1 MIGPSHSSALAFAF
15 AVWLLSTA
23 ALVAADDQD
32 KLVRLEVEVTSE
44 KTGKPIDN
52 ATVYIKFKRKRLL
65 RRDKRHEWTVKTNR
79 EGRAVLPVL
88 PVGEVL
94 VQIVM
99 SGWKTYG
106 RFHTLRGPK
115 QILEIKLKKPKK
127 WY

>member
-1 MIGPSHSSALAFAF
+1 MIGPSRSSALALAF
-15 AVWLLSTA
+15 AVWFLSAA

-32 KLVRLEVEVTSE
+32 KRVRLEVQVTSE
-44 KTGKPIDN
+44 KTGKPIGN

-79 EGRAVLPVL
+79 EGKAVLPVL
-88 PVGEVL
+88 PAGEVL

-99 SGWKTYG
+99 PGWKTYG

>member
-1 MIGPSHSSALAFAF
+1 MIGLSRSSALALAF
-15 AVWLLSTA
+15 AVWLLSAA
-23 ALVAADDQD
+23 ALAAADDQD
-32 KLVRLEVEVTSE
+32 KLVRLEVQVTSE
-44 KTGKPIDN
+44 KTGQPINN

-79 EGRAVLPVL
+79 EGRVVLPVL
-88 PVGEVL
+88 PAGEVL

-99 SGWKTYG
+99 PGWKTYG

-115 QILEIKLKKPKK
+115 QVLEIKLKKPKK

>member
-1 MIGPSHSSALAFAF
+1 MIGPSRSSALALAF
-15 AVWLLSTA
+15 AVWLLSAA

-32 KLVRLEVEVTSE
+32 KVVRLEVEVTSE

-52 ATVYIKFKRKRLL
+52 ATVYIKFKQKRLL
-65 RRDKRHEWTVKTNR
+65 RRDKRHEWTVKTNP
-79 EGRAVLPVL
+79 EGRAVLPAL
-88 PVGEVL
+88 PAGEVL

-99 SGWKTYG
+99 PGWKTYG

>member
-1 MIGPSHSSALAFAF
+1 MMEPSRRPVLALAFA
-15 AVWLLSTA
+15 VWFLSAA

-32 KLVRLEVEVTSE
+32 KLVRLEVKVTSE

-79 EGRAVLPVL
+79 AGRAVLPVL
-88 PVGEVL
+88 PAGEVL

-99 SGWKTYG
+99 PGWKTYG

-115 QILEIKLKKPKK
+115 QVLEIKLKKPKK

>member
-1 MIGPSHSSALAFAF
+1 MIGPSRSSALAFAF

-99 SGWKTYG
+99 PGWKTYG